1 MMKKVTY
8 LLLASLIVSMVACS
22 GKKKRVEKVEAPEE
36 PDSTIMVQLQ
46 KVTDDSITFLQIDA
60 KRTRTLGYA
69 DARRSNSVHGT
80 LTVGDTLAVVP
91 MFKQKL
97 ALSVVNVSELTGLW
111 MFEGNSGT
119 GMRLNADGAACDV
132 GPSEVALREWKLRNG
147 HFILV
152 YVPADGSDYNEKSDT
167 STIISLDKDHFS
179 YTLNGNEKRCSKV
192 KGLITK

>member
-80 LTVGDTLAVVP
+80 LAVGDTLAVVP

-132 GPSEVALREWKLRNG
+132 GSSEVTLREWKLRNG

-152 YVPADGSDYNEKSDT
+152 YVPADGSDYKDRKS
-167 STIISLDKDHFS
+167 
-179 YTLNGNEKRCSKV
+179 V
-192 KGLITK
+192 V

>member
-80 LTVGDTLAVVP
+80 LAVGDTLAVVP

-97 ALSVVNVSELTGLW
+97 ALSVVNV
-111 MFEGNSGT
+111 
-119 GMRLNADGAACDV
+119 
-132 GPSEVALREWKLRNG
+132 
-147 HFILV
+147 
-152 YVPADGSDYNEKSDT
+152 
-167 STIISLDKDHFS
+167 
-179 YTLNGNEKRCSKV
+179 
-192 KGLITK
+192 